1 MCHPSRC
8 ATRVALCTY
17 ARAAGLAVPR
27 AAHPPG
33 LLAGAASARLCHTG
47 AAAAPTARPAGPVG
61 TQRAQSGGSTPT
73 RRGLPGGIPGTWS
86 ATTEHHFPGAR
97 QAELSLG
104 CFPRSHRGAAPAHL
118 ECQGGHSPARGVERR
133 APPTRTL
140 SHPGVVLCLPRFGL
154 NASMSMW
161 GLSHINTFVF
171 TAHTWALLGMWHT
184 ASPTCSGCG
193 RFTTGVQLL
202 CKTRTAALLL
212 VRSIPLCADGSRR
225 CLCVWTS
232 RLQGF
237 LGSERTRR
245 HLGRQ
250 KCPESQLNLCVFF
263 S

>member
-61 TQRAQSGGSTPT
+61 TQRAQSGGNTPT

-133 APPTRTL
+133 GPTHPYSEPSRSGALFAAIWAKCLHVHVGFIPHQHICFYSTHVGPAGHVAYSK
-140 SHPGVVLCLPRFGL
+140 SHVLWVRQVHHRCA
-154 NASMSMW
+154 ASAQDT
-161 GLSHINTFVF
+161 H
-171 TAHTWALLGMWHT
+171 
-184 ASPTCSGCG
+184 SGS
-193 RFTTGVQLL
+193 
-202 CKTRTAALLL
+202 AA
-212 VRSIPLCADGSRR
+212 G
-225 CLCVWTS
+225 
-232 RLQGF
+232 
-237 LGSERTRR
+237 
-245 HLGRQ
+245 
-250 KCPESQLNLCVFF
+250 
-263 S
+263 